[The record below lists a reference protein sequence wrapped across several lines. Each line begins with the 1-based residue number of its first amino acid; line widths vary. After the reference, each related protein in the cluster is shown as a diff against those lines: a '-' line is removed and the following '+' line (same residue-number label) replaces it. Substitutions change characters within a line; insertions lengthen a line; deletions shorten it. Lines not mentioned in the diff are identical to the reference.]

1 MQNADPMKRQRGFHV
16 EREEPWEHTF
26 NLSIVL
32 QPAVM
37 MFADWC
43 TSDVSRDVIE
53 CVRYMV
59 MCMMSMCVIEYE
71 SQALTPLC
79 EPSMMLFHDSP
90 CNVPAAIPL
99 ATNS

>member
-59 MCMMSMCVIEYE
+59 ICMMSVCVIEYE
-71 SQALTPLC
+71 SQALIHST
-79 EPSMMLFHDSP
+79 
-90 CNVPAAIPL
+90 V
-99 ATNS
+99 

>member
-59 MCMMSMCVIEYE
+59 IIM
-71 SQALTPLC
+71 
-79 EPSMMLFHDSP
+79 HDV
-90 CNVPAAIPL
+90 NVCH
-99 ATNS
+99 